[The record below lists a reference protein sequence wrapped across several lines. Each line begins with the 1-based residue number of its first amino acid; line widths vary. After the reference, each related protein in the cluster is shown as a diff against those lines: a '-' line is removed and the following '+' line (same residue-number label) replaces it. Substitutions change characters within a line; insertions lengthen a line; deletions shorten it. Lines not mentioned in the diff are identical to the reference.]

1 MTVLVVGHRLG
12 SRERGIRDA
21 IERAAD
27 DAIFMSSFS
36 SLAEVIA
43 TETPRC
49 VVADSLSEIRD
60 INRVLRG
67 NASCFGVP
75 LIAMSDQISD
85 RVMLELHALGADD
98 VVAMHELGG
107 LTRRLAAL
115 STFDPAARTALFQG
129 SCLLAHPD
137 PYRRQVF
144 GRVLRQAGF
153 DVSFAASG
161 DEALGVAERS
171 PPKVLVVSD
180 TLPPGGGRRALAR
193 LSEDW
198 VGPMPAVLLTTGRQ
212 SGSLTQHQ
220 WPVVPEDAPP
230 DDLLFVVN
238 ELLRPRELLESRAS
252 RRLLYATMC
261 SFRAA
266 GEIEVRMGLTY
277 NVSREGLYVRTFD
290 VPSNKGI
297 AWLELRPPGSS
308 KAVHLRGDIM
318 WTRTLATGARGAAP
332 PGFGIRLAPEQCP
345 PNDNHAYTE
354 RYDLLL
360 NMVSD

>member
-1 MTVLVVGHRLG
+1 MTVLVVGDRLG

-21 IERAAD
+21 VERAA
-27 DAIFMSSFS
+27 AHVIFMSSYHPLEDV
-36 SLAEVIA
+36 LASA
-43 TETPRC
+43 TPRC
-49 VVADSLSEIRD
+49 VVADSQRELRD
-60 INRVLRG
+60 INRILRG
-67 NASCFGVP
+67 NATCFGVP
-75 LIAMSDQISD
+75 LIAMSDQVSD

-98 VVAMHELGG
+98 VVAMHDLGG
-107 LTRRLAAL
+107 LTRRMAAL

-137 PYRRQVF
+137 PDRRSVF

-153 DVSFAASG
+153 DVSFAASA
-161 DEALGVAERS
+161 DEALAVAERS

-198 VGPMPAVLLTTGRQ
+198 VGPMPAVLLTSGRQ

-252 RRLLYATMC
+252 RRLLHATMC

-266 GEIEVRMGLTY
+266 GEFEVRMGLTY

-290 VPSNKGI
+290 VPSTKGV
-297 AWLELRPPGSS
+297 AWLELRPPGSTR
-308 KAVHLRGDIM
+308 AVHVRGEIM

-332 PGFGIRLAPEQCP
+332 PGFGVRLLPEQSP
-345 PNDNHAYTE
+345 SQDNATYIE

-360 NMVSD
+360 NMLSD

>member
-27 DAIFMSSFS
+27 DAVFLPSVSAISEATASS
-36 SLAEVIA
+36 
-43 TETPRC
+43 TPRC

-67 NASCFGVP
+67 NAACFGVP
-75 LIAMSDQISD
+75 LIVMSDQVSD
-85 RVMLELHALGADD
+85 RVMLEQHSLGADD
-98 VVAMHELGG
+98 VVGMHELGG

-115 STFDPAARTALFQG
+115 ATFDPSARTALFQG

-137 PYRRQVF
+137 MYRRQVF

-153 DVSFAASG
+153 DVSFAASA

-212 SGSLTQHQ
+212 SGSLSHHN
-220 WPVVPEDAPP
+220 WPIVPEDAPP

-261 SFRAA
+261 SFRLA
-266 GEIEVRMGLTY
+266 GEMEHRLGLTY
-277 NVSREGLYVRTFD
+277 NLSREGLYVRTFD
-290 VPSNKGI
+290 VPSAKGV

-332 PGFGIRLAPEQCP
+332 PGFGIRMSPDQCP
-345 PNDNHAYTE
+345 PADNQAYVE